1 MSNALHIDYG
11 YEGSVWLVPELVR
24 KDSQHVRSSPDHTRS
39 KRRRTSR
46 HFASDAGNAD
56 GAASMRTNEPDSDD
70 GSGSG
75 CSSASKSH
83 SKSDSSSEY
92 SAGMSSSE
100 SRNMF
105 HRAHPLDVHPTR
117 SSFRFARRWASEEG
131 DAPDRKSSSAR
142 RLSAR
147 TYPLCLLPSI
157 PASSTTHC
165 LSGNALLNDPAVSLV
180 PYDLIKQCSAPHL
193 RQDDQAEQT
202 RGVCLVRAPL
212 GSHERK
218 KIVFGEEV
226 DCDWLICSV
235 GAEARELYIS
245 TLRSPARS
253 SSSKRSSH
261 IPPRLPSYV
270 SPHPI
275 LSLETCASPPL
286 LSQTDNKG
294 PSLAIRTRLGCL
306 FVSIVKPTRQERE
319 VGCAEWVLFRTAF
332 VSSQSASASASENG
346 YVSRMKNASRSL
358 ANLGLGLGLDTQQ
371 HFMDYALGTRSV
383 VDRPLLIYS
392 RYNVVDVQFHP
403 SVKEKALLVDER
415 GDVGLLKLGDAASLR
430 RPKRP
435 DVSLDFTSRV
445 DAPPRHSGNPE
456 IRSDR
461 SPSRSR
467 SRSHSTLPRRTPW
480 SSVRRKDETWYRVC
494 WKSESS
500 SISSAADLSTLRSG
514 DEADDEERGA
524 DEEDEQR
531 LEEEPAPE
539 HRRVIEDQAIVAS
552 RYEIESV
559 DWRSPTR
566 TLLATAQPQHLV
578 VRPEQFTSVLAE
590 SDRPVLWASTTQSV
604 RLYDTR
610 RSDVALLDWAHHRG
624 EDASLTLGA
633 MPDQRRGG
641 ISAVLS
647 SQRDRYLQVYDA
659 REEKVP
665 GASSDDWV
673 RASTTGMPTF
683 LESCLTPAEARSP
696 YVPLFVRTS
705 TLGKPW
711 TQQDDARVQLVD
723 LEEDE
728 NANVHGK
735 RLEEGNSFADSAG
748 SVLCVQLDRDGA
760 VYARGYSEDLPD
772 DTASEARIGPGSN
785 SRSRS
790 GDSHPQEE
798 DGLSACEISGSD
810 KKSEGDSAASPQ
822 AFEKDLLA
830 LTSNTYLK
838 LPIDLQDGV
847 TRSRISDRRE
857 GGLPSGTS
865 TPIYDFSPLFRGL
878 LDEAQSK
885 AAREANKTYPIGTR
899 KLWKPNSG
907 ATFERL
913 QRACTILQDLPLDAG
928 MVTMA
933 EVYSRTTRLDME
945 KDASVEAVFMRD
957 ESSLDPSAL
966 NAAILLRP
974 DHGQSSR
981 GAPIT
986 SRHAQLR
993 LFASRQKLAS
1003 FFNAFERDLWTCT
1016 SMPSLLGHLFCPEM
1030 RMVEE
1035 KKRAKERKRVREH
1048 EEYLRERSGSGSR
1061 SRSRSVSLH
1070 ASGPSSH
1077 DQTSFD
1083 LIQHINQVAD
1093 EIALRRHVD
1102 GHVKGVDAV
1111 SQSVRTSAAQV
1122 ALDLWAASQVG
1133 SSKRVQVPLP
1143 HDVQEELQQQQ
1154 RQREDEAGQ
1163 ARALGGRPS
1172 LVQSIEEMMS
1182 RMEHEQADS
1191 TQMREQGGDLQALAQ
1206 ATQTGQAHGNEPTEP
1221 PPVRFAFLTPRVS
1234 SIRAA
1239 QGGGTTTLTARLLLQ
1254 DWEVGTH
1261 PAEYEWRNP
1270 YASIDGEEETDAEAG
1285 LSSGTEFVA
1294 SSRRRSAAPSA
1305 SMAPT
1310 DWDRVPFRPDA
1321 IGPRSSLGTLSRRVP
1336 AALSQSQVHAR
1347 SEKLAQSAPYSST
1360 QPLPASSGWS
1370 AKLPPV
1376 LSARASSGVAAAPS
1390 PRQTPSLP
1398 QTQSQVPGVSQPR
1411 IASQT
1416 PKPFGS
1422 QRLGSQKPK
1431 GRRSGF

>member
-1 MSNALHIDYG
+1 M
-11 YEGSVWLVPELVR
+11 P
-24 KDSQHVRSSPDHTRS
+24 P
-39 KRRRTSR
+39 
-46 HFASDAGNAD
+46 HF
-56 GAASMRTNEPDSDD
+56 
-70 GSGSG
+70 
-75 CSSASKSH
+75 H
-83 SKSDSSSEY
+83 SI
-92 SAGMSSSE
+92 
-100 SRNMF
+100 
-105 HRAHPLDVHPTR
+105 
-117 SSFRFARRWASEEG
+117 FAT
-131 DAPDRKSSSAR
+131 D
-142 RLSAR
+142 
-147 TYPLCLLPSI
+147 
-157 PASSTTHC
+157 
-165 LSGNALLNDPAVSLV
+165 
-180 PYDLIKQCSAPHL
+180 
-193 RQDDQAEQT
+193 
-202 RGVCLVRAPL
+202 
-212 GSHERK
+212 
-218 KIVFGEEV
+218 
-226 DCDWLICSV
+226 
-235 GAEARELYIS
+235 IS

-253 SSSKRSSH
+253 SSSNRSSH
-261 IPPRLPSYV
+261 IPPRLPSYI

-319 VGCAEWVLFRTAF
+319 AGCAEWVLFRTAF
-332 VSSQSASASASENG
+332 VSSRSTSASASENG
-346 YVSRMKNASRSL
+346 YVSRMENASPSL

-371 HFMDYALGTRSV
+371 HVMDYALGTRSV
-383 VDRPLLIYS
+383 VDRPLLIHS
-392 RYNVVDVQFHP
+392 RYNVVDVHFHP
-403 SVKEKALLVDER
+403 SIKEKALLVDER

-430 RPKRP
+430 RPRRP

-445 DAPPRHSGNPE
+445 DAPLRHSGNPE

-467 SRSHSTLPRRTPW
+467 SRSHSTLPRRMPW
-480 SSVRRKDETWYRVC
+480 STVRRKDDTWYRVC

-500 SISSAADLSTLRSG
+500 SISSTADLGTLRSG
-514 DEADDEERGA
+514 EEADDEERGA
-524 DEEDEQR
+524 DEEYEQS
-531 LEEEPAPE
+531 LGEEPAGK

-578 VRPEQFTSVLAE
+578 VRTEQFTSVLAE
-590 SDRPVLWASTTQSV
+590 SDRPLLWASTTQSV

-659 REEKVP
+659 REEMVP
-665 GASSDDWV
+665 GASPDDWI

-683 LESCLTPAEARSP
+683 LESCLKRAEARSR

-711 TQQDDARVQLVD
+711 TQQDDARVQRVD
-723 LEEDE
+723 MEEDE
-728 NANVHGK
+728 NANVHE
-735 RLEEGNSFADSAG
+735 RRPEEGKSFADRVG

-760 VYARGYSEDLPD
+760 VYARGYSEGLHDN
-772 DTASEARIGPGSN
+772 TASEVRIEPGSN
-785 SRSRS
+785 GRSRAE
-790 GDSHPQEE
+790 DSHAQEE
-798 DGLSACEISGSD
+798 DGMSACEISSSD
-810 KKSEGDSAASPQ
+810 KSEADSAASPQ

-830 LTSNTYLK
+830 LTSSSHLE

-847 TRSRISDRRE
+847 TRSRLSDRRE

-865 TPIYDFSPLFRGL
+865 TPIYDFSPLFRAL
-878 LDEAQSK
+878 LVEAQNK
-885 AAREANKTYPIGTR
+885 AAREANKTYPMGAR
-899 KLWKPNSG
+899 KLWKSNSG

-933 EVYSRTTRLDME
+933 EVYSRTTRLDVE
-945 KDASVEAVFMRD
+945 EDASVEAVFMRD

-981 GAPIT
+981 GASIT

-993 LFASRQKLAS
+993 LFASRQKLAA

-1016 SMPSLLGHLFCPEM
+1016 SMPGLLGHLFCPEM
-1030 RMVEE
+1030 RLIEE
-1035 KKRAKERKRVREH
+1035 KKRAKERRRVGEH
-1048 EEYLRERSGSGSR
+1048 EGFLRERSGSGPR

-1070 ASGPSSH
+1070 ASGSSSH
-1077 DQTSFD
+1077 DQTRFD
-1083 LIQHINQVAD
+1083 LVQHINQVAD
-1093 EIALRRHVD
+1093 EIAQRRHVE

-1143 HDVQEELQQQQ
+1143 HDLQEELQ
-1154 RQREDEAGQ
+1154 RQWEDEAGQ
-1163 ARALGGRPS
+1163 ARALGSRPS
-1172 LVQSIEEMMS
+1172 LAQSIEEMMS
-1182 RMEHEQADS
+1182 RMEHGQADS
-1191 TQMREQGGDLQALAQ
+1191 TRRREQAGDLQALAH
-1206 ATQTGQAHGNEPTEP
+1206 ATQAGQAHGNGSTEP

-1234 SIRAA
+1234 STRAA

-1310 DWDRVPFRPDA
+1310 DWDRVPFRSDA
-1321 IGPRSSLGTLSRRVP
+1321 IGPRSSLDTLSRRVP
-1336 AALSQSQVHAR
+1336 AALPQSQVHAR
-1347 SEKLAQSAPYSST
+1347 SETVAQSAPYSST

-1390 PRQTPSLP
+1390 PNQTPSLP
-1398 QTQSQVPGVSQPR
+1398 QTQSQVPGVSQSR

-1422 QRLGSQKPK
+1422 QRLASQKPK